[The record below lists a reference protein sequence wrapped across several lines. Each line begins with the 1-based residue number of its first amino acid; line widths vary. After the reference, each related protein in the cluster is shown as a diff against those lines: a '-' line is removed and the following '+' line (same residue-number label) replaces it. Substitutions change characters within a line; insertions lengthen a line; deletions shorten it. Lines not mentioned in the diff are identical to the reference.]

1 MILVLKPHTSAEDN
15 ARVESLVKNK
25 GLTPHMVVGNEMTII
40 GCVGDTSKV
49 DPRLFE
55 VDPSVERVMH
65 VQEPY
70 KLANRAFHPENSIID
85 VSGVKIGGDHLGP
98 VSYTHLDVYKRQIQ
112 RRGINIAHDLSVQLC
127 CQIRIFFQC
136 VANSLSEF
144 LHGRHMTLI
153 SDRRVFHIIPIYLH
167 QFFCICFTDRTYLK
181 FHPKHPFPEIFFS
194 NILHLR

>member
-85 VSGVKIGGDHLGP
+85 VSGVKIGGDHLG
-98 VSYTHLDVYKRQIQ
+98 L
-112 RRGINIAHDLSVQLC
+112 IAGPCGLV
-127 CQIRIFFQC
+127 
-136 VANSLSEF
+136 
-144 LHGRHMTLI
+144 
-153 SDRRVFHIIPIYLH
+153 
-167 QFFCICFTDRTYLK
+167 
-181 FHPKHPFPEIFFS
+181 
-194 NILHLR
+194 

>member
-85 VSGVKIGGDHLGP
+85 VSGVKIGGDHIG
-98 VSYTHLDVYKRQIQ
+98 
-112 RRGINIAHDLSVQLC
+112 A
-127 CQIRIFFQC
+127 
-136 VANSLSEF
+136 
-144 LHGRHMTLI
+144 
-153 SDRRVFHIIPIYLH
+153 DRRSLF
-167 QFFCICFTDRTYLK
+167 R
-181 FHPKHPFPEIFFS
+181 
-194 NILHLR
+194 

>member
-85 VSGVKIGGDHLGP
+85 ISGVKIGGDHLG
-98 VSYTHLDVYKRQIQ
+98 L
-112 RRGINIAHDLSVQLC
+112 IAGPSTGV
-127 CQIRIFFQC
+127 R
-136 VANSLSEF
+136 AAS
-144 LHGRHMTLI
+144 
-153 SDRRVFHIIPIYLH
+153 
-167 QFFCICFTDRTYLK
+167 
-181 FHPKHPFPEIFFS
+181 
-194 NILHLR
+194 

>member
-70 KLANRAFHPENSIID
+70 KLANRAFHPENW
-85 VSGVKIGGDHLGP
+85 IGRA
-98 VSYTHLDVYKRQIQ
+98 SCR
-112 RRGINIAHDLSVQLC
+112 
-127 CQIRIFFQC
+127 
-136 VANSLSEF
+136 E
-144 LHGRHMTLI
+144 
-153 SDRRVFHIIPIYLH
+153 RV
-167 QFFCICFTDRTYLK
+167 
-181 FHPKHPFPEIFFS
+181 
-194 NILHLR
+194 

>member
-85 VSGVKIGGDHLGP
+85 VSGVKVGGRSPWARSQVLVP
-98 VSYTHLDVYKRQIQ
+98 L
-112 RRGINIAHDLSVQLC
+112 
-127 CQIRIFFQC
+127 
-136 VANSLSEF
+136 
-144 LHGRHMTLI
+144 
-153 SDRRVFHIIPIYLH
+153 
-167 QFFCICFTDRTYLK
+167 RTYEQVLEYRK
-181 FHPKHPFPEIFFS
+181 GRQGMPAPICCAAAHFKPRTSPYSFQGLGLEGLEILWKLSKRKSDFQS
-194 NILHLR
+194 

>member
-85 VSGVKIGGDHLGP
+85 VSGVKIGGDHLGLIAG
-98 VSYTHLDVYKRQIQ
+98 HLFR
-112 RRGINIAHDLSVQLC
+112 
-127 CQIRIFFQC
+127 
-136 VANSLSEF
+136 
-144 LHGRHMTLI
+144 
-153 SDRRVFHIIPIYLH
+153 
-167 QFFCICFTDRTYLK
+167 
-181 FHPKHPFPEIFFS
+181 
-194 NILHLR
+194 

>member
-15 ARVESLVKNK
+15 TRVESLVKNK

-85 VSGVKIGGDHLGP
+85 VSGVKIGGDHLG
-98 VSYTHLDVYKRQIQ
+98 L
-112 RRGINIAHDLSVQLC
+112 IAGPCSV
-127 CQIRIFFQC
+127 
-136 VANSLSEF
+136 
-144 LHGRHMTLI
+144 
-153 SDRRVFHIIPIYLH
+153 
-167 QFFCICFTDRTYLK
+167 
-181 FHPKHPFPEIFFS
+181 
-194 NILHLR
+194 